1 MKTKRIHYL
10 VGSTFLATS
19 LLIGG
24 TAFAHKDKQGGYE
37 EGGYG
42 KGGYGCQEHR
52 GWFMG
57 KHRGGGGPMGH
68 FKHTLHKLDL
78 TEQQEEEIDTLFDN
92 SRSDFRELRDEMM
105 DQREE
110 FHDLVSADKYNAKK
124 IEAAAD
130 AQSKLVKRMMIQGA
144 KLKSDIHA
152 ILTPEQR
159 EEAKKYKRRFG
170 KHF

>member
-1 MKTKRIHYL
+1 MMKTKRRYYL
-10 VGSTFLATS
+10 VGSALLASS

-24 TAFAHKDKQGGYE
+24 TALAHKDRDGGYE
-37 EGGYG
+37 G
-42 KGGYGCQEHR
+42 GGYGCKEHR

-57 KHRGGGGPMGH
+57 KRHGGGGPMGH
-68 FKHTLHKLDL
+68 LKHTLHKLDL
-78 TEQQEEEIDTLFDN
+78 TEQQEDEIDALFDN
-92 SRSDFRELRDEMM
+92 SRADFRDLRDKMM
-105 DQREE
+105 DQRDE

-130 AQSKLVKRMMIQGA
+130 AQSKLMKRMMLQGA

-159 EEAKKYKRRFG
+159 EEAKKHHRRFG

>member
-1 MKTKRIHYL
+1 MKTKRLHYL

-52 GWFMG
+52 G
-57 KHRGGGGPMGH
+57 GGGPMGH

-78 TEQQEEEIDTLFDN
+78 TDQQEDEIDTLFDN
-92 SRSDFRELRDEMM
+92 SRSDFRDLRDEMM

-110 FHDLVSADKYNAKK
+110 FHDLVSADKYSAKK

-130 AQSKLVKRMMIQGA
+130 AQSKLIKQMMVRGA
-144 KLKSDIHA
+144 KLKSDIHS

-159 EEAKKYKRRFG
+159 EEAKKYQRRFG